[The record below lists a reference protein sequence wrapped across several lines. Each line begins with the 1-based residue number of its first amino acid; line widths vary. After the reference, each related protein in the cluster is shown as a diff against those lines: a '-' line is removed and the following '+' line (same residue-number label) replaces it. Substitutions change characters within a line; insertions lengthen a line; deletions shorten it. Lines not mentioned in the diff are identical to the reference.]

1 MVTVLKHGLAIKIQL
16 FGFNNL
22 AEVYLMK
29 WKTLIICT
37 LAISTLTACEDSAVI
52 AVDKSSDQY
61 GFSAAT
67 ETTAKINRQV
77 LADLPF
83 HNKQD
88 FDDATKGFIAT
99 DESLSITNSRDEI
112 IWRPDDYAF
121 IDGEAPASA
130 NPSLWRQAKLNNING
145 LFKVSERIY
154 QIRGYDLAN
163 MSFIEGDTG
172 WIVVDPLTAGET
184 AAKGMALVR
193 KHLGDKPITGII
205 FTHSHIDHFGGVLGI
220 ISSAEI
226 AERNIPVVAPIG
238 FIEEATS
245 ENVIAGNAMMRRST
259 FSYGKN
265 LPRTPRGHIGSG
277 LGKAPAYGTTSILEP
292 NYTVDTTGQELT
304 VDGIDFIFQN
314 ASGSEAP
321 SELTFYLP
329 QLKTYCGAEMLSRN
343 MHNIYTLRG
352 AKVRDAVK
360 WAGFINEAMGIAAN
374 ADNYFASHHWPMWG
388 NEQILEYLEK
398 QRDMYKYIHDQ
409 TMRLANMGLT
419 PNEIAEEIE
428 MPASLQQQFYNRGY
442 YGTLKHNAKAVYQH
456 YYGWYD
462 GNPANLDALPQID
475 AGVKYVALMGGGD
488 AVVEAAQI
496 AYDNGEYRWVAQLLN
511 HLVFAEPGN
520 KSARGL
526 LAIAYDQL
534 GYQAESGVWRDVYLN
549 AALEL
554 RNGAPEKGMNM
565 ADAKGVITQ
574 TPVSKF
580 FDAMSVRLNG
590 MKADGVEKIIN
601 IRITDLNESHVLRIK
616 NSVFH
621 HTMQAANSEA
631 NASIAISHSL
641 LTDMLTGGAGVK
653 DVLTSDELD
662 IDGSTIDLIQFFSLF
677 EQPATTFNIVTP

>member
-1 MVTVLKHGLAIKIQL
+1 M
-16 FGFNNL
+16 N
-22 AEVYLMK
+22 
-29 WKTLIICT
+29 WKASLIG
-37 LAISTLTACEDSAVI
+37 TLTASILIGCGDSTEVP
-52 AVDKSSDQY
+52 VDQSSDQY

-67 ETTAKINRQV
+67 ETTTKTNNDV
-77 LADLPF
+77 LANLPF
-83 HNKQD
+83 HNRQD
-88 FDDATKGFIAT
+88 FDDAIKGFIAT
-99 DESLSITNSRDEI
+99 DEALSITNARGEV
-112 IWRPDDYAF
+112 IWRPDDYGF
-121 IDGEAPASA
+121 ITGDAPASA

-163 MSFIEGDTG
+163 MSIIEGDSG
-172 WIVVDPLTAGET
+172 WIVIDPLTASET

-205 FTHSHIDHFGGVLGI
+205 FTHSHVDHFGGALGI

-226 AERNIPVVAPIG
+226 AERNIPVIAPIG

-265 LPRTPRGHIGSG
+265 LPRTQRGHIGSG
-277 LGKAPAYGTTSILEP
+277 LGKAPAYGTTGILEP

-329 QLKTYCGAEMLSRN
+329 QLKTYCGAEVLSRN

-360 WAGFINEAMGIAAN
+360 WAGFINEAMDMAAN

-388 NEQILEYLEK
+388 NEQIIEYLEK

-409 TMRLANMGLT
+409 TMRLANSGLT

-442 YGTLKHNAKAVYQH
+442 YGTLKHNSKAVYQH

-462 GNPANLDALPQID
+462 GNPANLDALTEVD
-475 AGVKYVALMGGGD
+475 AGQKYVTLMGGPD
-488 AVVEAAQI
+488 AVIAAAQT
-496 AYDNGEYRWVAQLLN
+496 AYDKGEYRWVAQLLN

-520 KSARGL
+520 RQARGL
-526 LAIAYDQL
+526 LATAYDQL
-534 GYQAESGVWRDVYLN
+534 GYQSESGVWRDVYLN

-565 ADAKGVITQ
+565 ADAKGIITQ

-590 MKADGVEKIIN
+590 IKADGVEKVIN
-601 IRITDLNESHVLRIK
+601 VRITDLNENHVLRIK

-621 HTMQAANSEA
+621 HTTGTVNTEA

-641 LTDMLTGGAGVK
+641 LTDMLTGSAGIK
-653 DVLTSDELD
+653 DILTSDELD
-662 IDGSTIDLIQFFSLF
+662 IQGSTIDLIQFFSLF
-677 EQPATTFNIVTP
+677 EAPETTFNIVTP

>member
-1 MVTVLKHGLAIKIQL
+1 M
-16 FGFNNL
+16 N
-22 AEVYLMK
+22 
-29 WKTLIICT
+29 WKTPLF
-37 LAISTLTACEDSAVI
+37 STLITSILVGCGGSTEVP
-52 AVDKSSDQY
+52 VDKSSDQY

-67 ETTAKINRQV
+67 ETTAKTNKEV
-77 LADLPF
+77 LANLPF
-83 HNKQD
+83 HNRQD
-88 FDDATKGFIAT
+88 FDDAIKGFIAT
-99 DESLSITNSRDEI
+99 DEALSITNARGEI
-112 IWRPDDYAF
+112 IWRPDDYGF
-121 IDGEAPASA
+121 ITGDAPASA

-163 MSFIEGDTG
+163 MSIIEGDSG
-172 WIVVDPLTAGET
+172 WIVIDPLTASET

-205 FTHSHIDHFGGVLGI
+205 FTHSHVDHFGGALGI

-226 AERNIPVVAPIG
+226 AERNIPVIAPIG

-265 LPRTPRGHIGSG
+265 LPRTQRGHIGSG
-277 LGKAPAYGTTSILEP
+277 LGKAPAYGTTGILEP

-304 VDGIDFIFQN
+304 VDGVDFIFQN

-329 QLKTYCGAEMLSRN
+329 QLKTYCGAEVLSRN

-360 WAGFINEAMGIAAN
+360 WAGFINEAMDMAAN

-388 NEQILEYLEK
+388 NEQIIEYLEK

-409 TMRLANMGLT
+409 TMRLANSGLT

-462 GNPANLDALPQID
+462 GNPANLDALTEVD
-475 AGVKYVALMGGGD
+475 AGQKYVTLMGGPD
-488 AVVEAAQI
+488 AVIAAAKT
-496 AYDNGEYRWVAQLLN
+496 AYDKGEYRWVAQLLN
-511 HLVFAEPGN
+511 HLVFAEPDN
-520 KSARGL
+520 RQARGL
-526 LAIAYDQL
+526 LATVYDQL
-534 GYQAESGVWRDVYLN
+534 GYQSESGVWRDVYLN

-565 ADAKGVITQ
+565 ADAKGIITQ

-590 MKADGVEKIIN
+590 MKADGVEKVIN
-601 IRITDLNESHVLRIK
+601 VRITDLNENHVLGIK

-621 HTMQAANSEA
+621 HTIGTVNAEA

-641 LTDMLTGGAGVK
+641 LTDMLTGSAGIK

-662 IDGSTIDLIQFFSLF
+662 IQGSTIDLIQFFSLF
-677 EQPATTFNIVTP
+677 EAPETTFNIVTP